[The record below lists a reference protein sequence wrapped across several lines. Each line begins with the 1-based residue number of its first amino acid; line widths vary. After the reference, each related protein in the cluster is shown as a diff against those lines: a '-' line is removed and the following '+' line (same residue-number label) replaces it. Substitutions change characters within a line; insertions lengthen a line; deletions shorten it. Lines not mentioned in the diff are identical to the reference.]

1 MISSFQSMDVGVL
14 MAVQDL
20 RCSALDPLVQSY
32 TSLGNYGALWLV
44 LSGCLLCVERTRLAG
59 VLAIA
64 AMLLGLIWTNLILKP
79 LVTRPRPWL
88 HVEGLIPLIEEW
100 DPNSFPSG
108 HTCAAFASA
117 MMFWRA
123 MPETWTWVKI
133 LTVSM
138 AVLMGLSRLY
148 VGVHYP
154 SDILAGALVGFA
166 CAELVWRI
174 YLMRS

>member
-1 MISSFQSMDVGVL
+1 MISTFQSIDVGVL

-20 RCSALDPLVQSY
+20 RSSALDPLVQTY
-32 TSLGNYGALWLV
+32 TSLGNYGVLWLV
-44 LSGCLLCVERTRLAG
+44 LSGCLLCGERTRLAG

-88 HVEGLIPLIEEW
+88 HVEGLVPLIQEW

-117 MMFWRA
+117 MIFWRA

-166 CAELVWRI
+166 CAEFVWRI

>member
-1 MISSFQSMDVGVL
+1 MIRAFRGMDVGVL
-14 MAVQDL
+14 LAVQDL
-20 RCSALDPLVQSY
+20 RSSALDPVVETY
-32 TSLGNYGALWLV
+32 TSLGNCGMLWLI
-44 LSGCLLCVERTRLAG
+44 LSGCLLCGKLTRQAG

-64 AMLLGLIWTNLILKP
+64 AMLLGLICTSIILKP

-88 HVEGLIPLIEEW
+88 HVAGLVPLIDEW

-108 HTCAAFASA
+108 HTCAAFAAA
-117 MMFWRA
+117 MIFWRA
-123 MPETWTWVKI
+123 LPETWTWVKI
-133 LTVSM
+133 LTITM

-166 CAELVWRI
+166 CAEFIWRI